1 MHLKMFATA
10 AIFAGMTACAISSP
24 VSTTP
29 RDTAR
34 LHFSDVRESNVCF
47 TSDDQERQYARWMR
61 NTILRSDTKD
71 LERRL
76 ADAQQVYDA
85 YEVTPETAY
94 GPGCAKLMHWMREEV
109 GDNPFMLSQVPLPD
123 IDASDLPRNW
133 RDDVLL
139 TLTNY
144 CVPRDDVA
152 YEMFV
157 LIGETRAYLF
167 KTSAEYCVWSYA
179 KRELDTVEILR
190 TYAPEPIVSVAQR

>member
-24 VSTTP
+24 IPTDP
-29 RDTAR
+29 RDAAKPQ
-34 LHFSDVRESNVCF
+34 LLDVRKSNACF
-47 TSDDQERQYARWMR
+47 TSGDQDQFARWMR

-85 YEVTPETAY
+85 YEVTPETVY

-109 GDNPFMLSQVPLPD
+109 GDNAFMLSQVPLPD
-123 IDASDLPRNW
+123 IDAPDLPRDW
-133 RDDVLL
+133 RDGVFL
-139 TLTNY
+139 TLIDY
-144 CVPRDDVA
+144 CTPRDDVA
-152 YEMFV
+152 YEISV
-157 LIGETRAYLF
+157 LIGGTRAYLF
-167 KTSAEYCVWSYA
+167 KTSAEYCAWFYA

-190 TYAPEPIVSVAQR
+190 AYAPEPIVSVAQR